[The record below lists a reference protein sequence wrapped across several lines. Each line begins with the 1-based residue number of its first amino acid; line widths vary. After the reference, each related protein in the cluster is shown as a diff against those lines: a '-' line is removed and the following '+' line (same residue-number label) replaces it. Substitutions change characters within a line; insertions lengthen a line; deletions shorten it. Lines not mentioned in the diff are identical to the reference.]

1 MFKPDTETTTAF
13 ARLSRSAEW
22 GAIEK
27 WLLENR
33 EASVQQSLSSDDVRS
48 RQAQGK
54 ILAID
59 EFLRVTRAA
68 ESVLRR

>member
-1 MFKPDTETTTAF
+1 MVKPDIDTTTAF
-13 ARLSRSAEW
+13 AQFSRSAEW
-22 GAIEK
+22 RVIEK
-27 WLLENR
+27 WLVQNR
-33 EASVQQSLSSDDVRS
+33 EDCVLQSLSSDDARS

-59 EFLRVTRAA
+59 EILRITRAA